1 MDKSLANLDWSL
13 LQSFLAVAEEGSLS
27 AAARRLGASQP
38 TLGRQIR
45 QVERQL
51 GVTLFTRKPRGL
63 QLTDIGQTLLPVAQ
77 IMREAAGQMA
87 LAAAGQ
93 EQQIKGAVRIT
104 ASVFV
109 SHHILPPII
118 AHIMWQEP
126 DIAIE
131 LAPNDASENLL
142 FREAD
147 IAIRMYR
154 PTQLD
159 VVAKHLGDLPL
170 GVFGSVDYLN
180 RKGRPDTIE
189 DMMNCHD
196 LIGYDADEQIL
207 RGMRQM
213 GLEASR
219 DWFRI
224 RCDNNVVYWELLR
237 AGCGLGFSQTYVA
250 MDDPLVEQVL
260 PDLPIPPLPVW
271 LVTHQAMRR
280 TPRIRRVW
288 DMLAEGLSPFVS

>member
-13 LQSFLAVAEEGSLS
+13 LQSFMAVAEEGSLS

-45 QVERQL
+45 QVEQQL

-63 QLTDIGQTLLPVAQ
+63 QLTDIGQTLLPAAQ
-77 IMREAAGQMA
+77 TMREAAGQMA

-93 EQQIKGAVRIT
+93 EQQIKGTVRIT

-118 AHIMWQEP
+118 AHIMRQEP

-180 RKGRPDTIE
+180 RKGRPETIE
-189 DMMNCHD
+189 DMMNGHD

-213 GLEASR
+213 GQEAKR